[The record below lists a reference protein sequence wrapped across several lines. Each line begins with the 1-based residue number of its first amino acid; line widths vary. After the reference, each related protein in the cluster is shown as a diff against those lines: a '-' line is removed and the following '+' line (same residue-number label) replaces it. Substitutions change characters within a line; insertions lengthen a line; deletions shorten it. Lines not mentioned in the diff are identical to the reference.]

1 MAGDSTDPFRLDGRV
16 AIVTGASSGLGVIF
30 ARALAG
36 AGAAL
41 VLGARRDAALE
52 ELVAELRSD
61 GHNAIAVRTDVT
73 APDDCE
79 QLAQA
84 ALEAFGRVDVLVNNA
99 GLTAAVPATREAA
112 DDFRRVMDVNVNGV
126 YWMSQSCARRM
137 EHGGSIINISSIVGF
152 TTIGIPQAAYAA
164 SKAALTGLTRDLAAQ
179 WGVRKRIRV
188 NGLAPGFFDA
198 GMTAE
203 APPEIAAAQA
213 HRIALGR
220 PGEASDL
227 AGPIVFLAS
236 DASSYVT
243 GSVLLVDGGVLTA

>member
-1 MAGDSTDPFRLDGRV
+1 MVQDSANPFRLDGRT

-30 ARALAG
+30 ARALAR
-36 AGAAL
+36 AGADV
-41 VLGARRDAALE
+41 VLGARRGEALD
-52 ELVAELRSD
+52 ELVADLRLE
-61 GHNAIAVRTDVT
+61 GHSAVAVRTDVRV
-73 APDDCE
+73 PDDCE
-79 QLAQA
+79 RLAEA
-84 ALEAFGRVDVLVNNA
+84 ALEAFGRIDVLVNNA
-99 GLTAAVPATREAA
+99 GLTAAVPATREDP

-137 EHGGSIINISSIVGF
+137 HHGGSIINISSIVGF

-164 SKAALTGLTRDLAAQ
+164 SKAALTGLTRDLAVQ

-188 NGLAPGFFDA
+188 NGLAPGFIDA

-203 APPEIAAAQA
+203 APDEMAASQA

-220 PGEASDL
+220 PGQDSDL

>member
-1 MAGDSTDPFRLDGRV
+1 
-16 AIVTGASSGLGVIF
+16 
-30 ARALAG
+30 
-36 AGAAL
+36 
-41 VLGARRDAALE
+41 
-52 ELVAELRSD
+52 
-61 GHNAIAVRTDVT
+61 
-73 APDDCE
+73 
-79 QLAQA
+79 
-84 ALEAFGRVDVLVNNA
+84 
-99 GLTAAVPATREAA
+99 
-112 DDFRRVMDVNVNGV
+112 MDVNVNGA

-164 SKAALTGLTRDLAAQ
+164 SKAALTGLTRDLAVQ

-188 NGLAPGFFDA
+188 NALAPGFIDE

-203 APPEIAAAQA
+203 APDEMAASQA

-220 PGEASDL
+220 PGRASDL
-227 AGPIVFLAS
+227 EGPIVFLAS